1 LSTKGA
7 FLSGPAPAKMLSG
20 PRNQPAEAVFENVPE
35 RIDRDFEDA
44 IPF

>member
-20 PRNQPAEAVFENVPE
+20 PRNQPAETARWEDLPE
-35 RIDRDFEDA
+35 RVDA
-44 IPF
+44 DIPF